1 MALHLFAFT
10 RFGPAIEFLLKTLVG
25 SCRRVGQVGS
35 PMCNFVS
42 FVVNAFE
49 LGKNGEPKLP
59 RQSIR

>member
-1 MALHLFAFT
+1 L
-10 RFGPAIEFLLKTLVG
+10 EKLVG
-25 SCRRVGQVGS
+25 CCTRVGQVGS

-42 FVVNAFE
+42 FVVTAFE